1 VNDLLCQC
9 VELNKALPQNGLV
22 KLTWGNGSVL
32 SDCGN
37 YMAIKPSGMAFE
49 TLSDSDISLVRVADG
64 CLVSGKKPS
73 VDQQLHLQ
81 MYRAFPQIRSVI
93 HTHSK
98 FATAWA
104 QARIPIPVL
113 GTTHADYFDGCVPVC
128 DALSDGDLSDY
139 ETNLGNTIVRYFVRM
154 RLNPLY
160 SHAILIPFHGCLT
173 FSDSPK
179 KALEAAIVLEEVAE
193 MALYT
198 KILGKTE
205 TDPESEPLFKKHFE
219 RKNGR
224 SKYYGQ

>member
-1 VNDLLCQC
+1 VNDLLRQC

-22 KLTWGNGSVL
+22 KLTWGNASVL
-32 SDCGN
+32 SDCGR
-37 YMAIKPSGMAFE
+37 YMAIKPSGIPFE
-49 TLSDSDISLVRVADG
+49 TLDYLDVSLVRVADG
-64 CLVSGKKPS
+64 CLLSGKKPS
-73 VDQQLHLQ
+73 VDEQLHLQ
-81 MYRAFPQIRSVI
+81 MYRAFSQIRSVI

-98 FATAWA
+98 FATSWA
-104 QARIPIPVL
+104 QARIPIPAL

-128 DALSDGDLSDY
+128 DVLSDGDLSDY
-139 ETNLGNTIVRYFVRM
+139 EANLGRTIVRYFLRTG
-154 RLNPLY
+154 LNPLL
-160 SHAILIPFHGCLT
+160 SQAILIPFHGCLT

-198 KILGKTE
+198 KVLGKTE
-205 TDPESEPLFKKHFE
+205 TDRESESLFKKHFE

>member
-1 VNDLLCQC
+1 MNDLLRQC

-32 SDCGN
+32 SDCGK
-37 YMAIKPSGMAFE
+37 YMAIKPSGVSFE
-49 TLSDSDISLVRVADG
+49 SLTDLDVSLVRIEDG
-64 CLVSGKKPS
+64 CLLSGKKPS
-73 VDQQLHLQ
+73 VDEQLHLQ

-128 DALSDGDLSDY
+128 DTLTDSDLSDY
-139 ETNLGNTIVRYFVRM
+139 ETNLGRTIVGYFLRM
-154 RLNPLY
+154 ELNPVL
-160 SHAILIPFHGCLT
+160 SQAILIPYHGCLT

-198 KILGKTE
+198 KVLGKTE
-205 TDPESEPLFKKHFE
+205 TDHESESLFKKHFE